1 MLKDFAKNIE
11 KEKTYFPVTLP
22 ETVRQFV
29 IAATTK
35 KMAIKQMDVSLAYL
49 HLTLDEPIYV
59 SPPKG
64 IEVLDYSKVWKC
76 NKALYGLRNAG
87 RASYLTFLSSR

>member
-1 MLKDFAKNIE
+1 
-11 KEKTYFPVTLP
+11 
-22 ETVRQFV
+22 
-29 IAATTK
+29 
-35 KMAIKQMDVSLAYL
+35 MAIKQMDVSLAYL
-49 HLTLDEPIYV
+49 YLTLDEPIYV